1 MKVLSA
7 KNYSY
12 LGTKDQWHL
21 FVNKCKTFDPEVVM
35 LYRARMIMEDGSS
48 KFYDPIVSPA
58 ANVFNDRLV
67 LSGTTSDGSEYQLT
81 LDVDSELETVVC
93 VKGTV

>member
-12 LGTKDQWHL
+12 LGTKNQWHL
-21 FVNKCKTFDPEVVM
+21 FVSKRKSFDPEVVM

-58 ANVFNDRLV
+58 TNMFNDQLV
-67 LSGTTSDGSEYQLT
+67 LSGTASNGEEYQLT
-81 LDVDSELETVVC
+81 LDVDSELETVVR
-93 VKGTV
+93 VKSVV